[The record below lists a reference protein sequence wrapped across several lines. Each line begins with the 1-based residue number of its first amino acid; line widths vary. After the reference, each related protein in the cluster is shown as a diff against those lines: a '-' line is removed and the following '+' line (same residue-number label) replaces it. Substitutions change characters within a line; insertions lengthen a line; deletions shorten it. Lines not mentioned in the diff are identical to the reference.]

1 MLERLSIENYALI
14 QQLELELSPS
24 LNIITGE
31 TGAGKS
37 ILLGALGLI
46 MGNRAD
52 TAVLKD
58 SGRNCVIE
66 GLFDMGGYG
75 LETFFDENELDYE
88 RHTVIRRIVTP
99 AGKSRAY
106 VNDLPVQLATL
117 RELAAHLID
126 IHSQNQG
133 VLVADGEFRI
143 RVLDSLADN
152 RGLRAEYGR
161 AYRALRER
169 EQELARLREE
179 VGRNRRDEE
188 YMRFQWQQIAAL
200 GLHEGEL
207 QELEA
212 EQRELSNAEGI
223 LAALS
228 EAGGLMENDET
239 GVLAA
244 LKTAE
249 AALQRIGGV
258 LEGTSDLAAR
268 IHSAYVE
275 LKDVSGE
282 VASLAGRIEDNPAR
296 LEAVD
301 NRIGAVSDLMRR
313 YGAASSDE
321 LLALG
326 NDLATRLEAI
336 TDSDAEIAELEAET
350 GALRVTA
357 EGLAAAVTAG
367 SRTEASALFD
377 EAVGRVLARL
387 GMPSARFVTEITPSG
402 ALSPSGADSVRFL
415 FNANGGEGLQSL
427 ERIASG
433 GETSRVMLALKSIV
447 ARSTK
452 LPTILFD
459 EIDTGVSGKI
469 ADAMGRIIAELGDS
483 MQVVNIT
490 HLPQVASKGETH
502 FLVYKEASPSGNVTR
517 IRLLDREARVGEI
530 AKMLSGSEVTEAAV
544 AQARA
549 LLGYGGEK

>member
-1 MLERLSIENYALI
+1 MSIENYALI

-357 EGLAAAVTAG
+357 EGLAAAVTG

>member
-46 MGNRAD
+46 LGNRAD

-357 EGLAAAVTAG
+357 EGLAAAVTA

>member
-1 MLERLSIENYALI
+1 MSIENYALI

-313 YGAASSDE
+313 YGAASSDA

-357 EGLAAAVTAG
+357 EGLAAAVTA

>member
-357 EGLAAAVTAG
+357 EGLAAAVTA
-367 SRTEASALFD
+367 SRTEALALFD

>member
-239 GVLAA
+239 GVIAA

-357 EGLAAAVTAG
+357 EGLAAAVTA

>member
-357 EGLAAAVTAG
+357 EGLAAAVTA

-469 ADAMGRIIAELGDS
+469 ADAMGRIIAELGNS

-502 FLVYKEASPSGNVTR
+502 FLVYKEASSSGNVTR

>member
-1 MLERLSIENYALI
+1 MSIENYALI

-75 LETFFDENELDYE
+75 LETCFDENELDYE

-357 EGLAAAVTAG
+357 EGLAAAVTA

>member
-357 EGLAAAVTAG
+357 EGLAAAVTA

-377 EAVGRVLARL
+377 KAVGRVLARL

>member
-1 MLERLSIENYALI
+1 MSIENYALI

-313 YGAASSDE
+313 YSAASSDE

-357 EGLAAAVTAG
+357 EGLAAAVTA

>member
-357 EGLAAAVTAG
+357 EGLAAAVTA

-387 GMPSARFVTEITPSG
+387 GMPSALFVTEITPSG

>member
-152 RGLRAEYGR
+152 RGLRAEYGM

-179 VGRNRRDEE
+179 AGRNRRDEE

-239 GVLAA
+239 GALAA

-326 NDLATRLEAI
+326 NDLAARLEAI
-336 TDSDAEIAELEAET
+336 TGSDAEIAELEAET
-350 GALRVTA
+350 GALRATA
-357 EGLAAAVTAG
+357 EGLAAAVTA
-367 SRTEASALFD
+367 SRTKASALFD
-377 EAVGRVLARL
+377 EAVSRVLARL

-402 ALSPSGADSVRFL
+402 TLSPSGADSVRFL

>member
-1 MLERLSIENYALI
+1 MSIENYALI

-357 EGLAAAVTAG
+357 EGLAAAVTA

-377 EAVGRVLARL
+377 EDVGRVLARL

>member
-37 ILLGALGLI
+37 ILLGALGLR

-357 EGLAAAVTAG
+357 EGLAAAVTA

>member
-1 MLERLSIENYALI
+1 MSIENYALI

-301 NRIGAVSDLMRR
+301 NRIGAVSGLMRR

-357 EGLAAAVTAG
+357 EGLAAAVTA

-490 HLPQVASKGETH
+490 HLPQASKGETH

>member
-249 AALQRIGGV
+249 AALQRLGGV

-357 EGLAAAVTAG
+357 EGLAAAVTG